1 MQNID
6 PVEPVLGVDCTE
18 VMEAYQ
24 AIERPALEA
33 YEAIERP
40 ALEAYEAIERP
51 AWEAYQA
58 IERPAWEAYQAIRRP
73 AWEAYQADLL
83 ELDDPLVTWIAQN
96 ALPYHREEAT
106 EILRLLPATLAA
118 LDAYAKTRDWCGAW
132 EDLREQAVRD
142 LDLTPAVTAP

>member
-18 VMEAYQ
+18 V
-24 AIERPALEA
+24 IEA

-40 ALEAYEAIERP
+40 ALEAYE
-51 AWEAYQA
+51 
-58 IERPAWEAYQAIRRP
+58 AIRRP

-106 EILRLLPATLAA
+106 EIYTGTNTLSLHDALPIYRAA
-118 LDAYAKTRDWCGAW
+118 RVGG
-132 EDLREQAVRD
+132 VRGH
-142 LDLTPAVTAP
+142 PAARVGGVPGHPEIGRAHV